1 MLPIKCF
8 TCSDELFPSRYDKL
22 FQSLAEYATFHSEV
36 SDAPQLI
43 WKCGPEEV
51 VCGGLADR
59 LRGIAYTLLL
69 AVFSRRRLLL
79 YWGMPNG
86 EHIFLKPNLI
96 NWVTD
101 ESSTENAIYFD
112 LKNTMSN
119 PNIPSA
125 MKAIGGNLTKVAI
138 SSNLELE
145 AVRKQI
151 FKPQWLLD
159 GMKRTGLDVITNKD
173 INEIFGIAFRYLFQ
187 MGRDLSLIVNSAKH
201 LLGLD
206 KDKYVAVHVRA
217 GFVGSAHPEGRAT
230 KILST
235 RKQWEQ
241 MLLCAVNMA
250 ITLM

>member
-1 MLPIKCF
+1 
-8 TCSDELFPSRYDKL
+8 
-22 FQSLAEYATFHSEV
+22 
-36 SDAPQLI
+36 
-43 WKCGPEEV
+43 
-51 VCGGLADR
+51 
-59 LRGIAYTLLL
+59 
-69 AVFSRRRLLL
+69 
-79 YWGMPNG
+79 
-86 EHIFLKPNLI
+86 
-96 NWVTD
+96 
-101 ESSTENAIYFD
+101 
-112 LKNTMSN
+112 
-119 PNIPSA
+119 

-151 FKPQWLLD
+151 FKPQWLVD

-201 LLGLD
+201 LLELD
-206 KDKYVAVHVRA
+206 TDKYVAVHVRA

-250 ITLM
+250 ITLMYGQTVRSSWPLTQTLSKILHQESTVRGTRHQMSHLLTQIS